1 MKVNKDFESEKHS
14 SFKQRSVIKRVL
26 IKQKNIDL
34 AGTISGRVFLIISN
48 TIIVR
53 TVDGKEYEAKVSG
66 VIHSENDSS
75 SLIAVGDNVLF
86 KINPNQTGESGLPI
100 ASIVKIEKREKIF
113 ARKASGYEPFEQVIA
128 SNISHVMIL
137 SATIEPEYNLRLIDR
152 MLVAAEL
159 NNVSPIICIN
169 KIDLVKK
176 KDIILDFKF
185 YQDLNIPIFYVSF
198 LKNKG
203 LKELTQFLEGKR
215 TVLIGPS
222 GVGKSTLINSLFG
235 EEIQRTNEISDWSS
249 KGKHTTSFVQLFDY
263 QNKFEII
270 DTPGIKEFGI
280 WGLEKADLTFYY
292 PEFERFN
299 EFCKFNPCSHIHEPG
314 CRVIE
319 AVENEEILPER
330 YQSYLNIYD
339 SLD

>member
-1 MKVNKDFESEKHS
+1 MKVNKDFESEKRS
-14 SFKQRSVIKRVL
+14 SFKQRSNLKRVL

-53 TVDGKEYEAKVSG
+53 TKDGKEFEAKVSG
-66 VIHSENDSS
+66 VLYSENDSS

-86 KINPNQTGESGLPI
+86 KINQNQTGESGLPL
-100 ASIVKIEKREKIF
+100 ASIVKIEKRKKIF

-152 MLVAAEL
+152 MLVAAQL
-159 NNVSPIICIN
+159 NDISPIICIN

-176 KDIILDFKF
+176 KDIISDFKF

-203 LKELTQFLEGKR
+203 MNELTQFLEGKK

-222 GVGKSTLINSLFG
+222 GVGKSTFINSLFG
-235 EEIQRTNEISDWSS
+235 EEIQRTNDISDWSN
-249 KGKHTTSFVQLFDY
+249 KGKHTTSFIQLFDY
-263 QNKFEII
+263 KNKFEII

-299 EFCKFNPCSHIHEPG
+299 EICKFNPCSHTHEPG
-314 CRVIE
+314 CKVIE
-319 AVENEEILPER
+319 AVENEEILSER